1 MESLKNR
8 FPIKSL
14 CKVLGISR
22 ASYYKWCHR
31 ETPEYEVFNNNLRD
45 EILRIYHKYNGIYG
59 YRRIYI
65 YLRLYTRFQVNHK
78 RVQRI
83 MKRSG
88 LKAVIRQSRRSYK
101 PSTPE
106 ITALN
111 VVNRE
116 FDRSDKTPVWLT
128 DVTEIKLR
136 NGQKVYLSAIY
147 DLQSKKI
154 LSHEISKRNN
164 NELVFHTLKKAQALY
179 DTEGIILHSDRGFQ
193 YTSRAF
199 RQKLRAAGMTQSM
212 SRVGRCIDNGPME
225 GFFGLLKSE
234 IFKGKSKI
242 FDDYDHAE
250 KELTKYIK
258 FFNKERISLKMAA
271 LIQAQPSN

>member
-116 FDRSDKTPVWLT
+116 FDRSNKTPVWLT

-136 NGQKVYLSAIY
+136 NGQKVYLSAI
-147 DLQSKKI
+147 
-154 LSHEISKRNN
+154 
-164 NELVFHTLKKAQALY
+164 
-179 DTEGIILHSDRGFQ
+179 
-193 YTSRAF
+193 
-199 RQKLRAAGMTQSM
+199 
-212 SRVGRCIDNGPME
+212 GRCIDNGPME